1 MLGVSRLRDLGEENV
16 RTGRGL
22 GVLMTKE
29 LVELELLDEDMTE
42 AFRLKSA
49 KVGCRSGWGDGV
61 DAVTCI
67 CSISETAR
75 KAVELMNC

>member
-29 LVELELLDEDMTE
+29 LVELELLDVNVLSFNQVSRT
-42 AFRLKSA
+42 
-49 KVGCRSGWGDGV
+49 
-61 DAVTCI
+61 
-67 CSISETAR
+67 
-75 KAVELMNC
+75 